1 MANIELRKRF
11 FGEGI
16 VGTVDLS
23 SGPTLSWSE
32 HNALLASSASL
43 QLMRQTL
50 EGLGLDIRSV
60 ALAVDELE
68 ARLGLKLDQQ
78 SMILDRQVHL
88 LADIAESLRTPA
100 RVRAAERLSSVG
112 ELLRRKRYER
122 ALAAVEEAIE
132 DDPNNPAG
140 FIAAG
145 WAQIGL
151 ERLDDARSMFIEAAQ
166 ANDGDERSATIRQAA
181 RLTLALDGPLAA
193 LARLDEHRDDPRGPR
208 ERAAISYDRSVYLAE
223 AGDVTASIASLLHA
237 GRDEPSF
244 LFAALA
250 DPLLAS
256 HPPVADA
263 VSLELE
269 TRRHALRAQRTRYD
283 ELLTQLT
290 TLIEELAEEDNLLR
304 SAGKDERRT
313 FQAELAAKREH
324 YLKERPQ
331 LLEQSERTLQVE
343 RLTSAADE
351 LGAAL
356 DYAAA
361 QRIEVFG
368 GALQAVRLEQVV
380 LDFATREAAWP
391 IKLKDGTWE
400 ITRKRRFGHEAKWR
414 ATTADAGQPVIDRVE

>member
-16 VGTVDLS
+16 VGTVDIS

-193 LARLDEHRDDPRGPR
+193 LARLDEHRDDPRGVR
-208 ERAAISYDRSVYLAE
+208 ERAAIAYDRSVYLAE
-223 AGDVTASIASLLHA
+223 VGDATASIASLLQA
-237 GRDEPSF
+237 GRDEPGF

-256 HPPVADA
+256 HPSVADA

-313 FQAELAAKREH
+313 FQAELAARREH

-351 LGAAL
+351 LGAAI

-361 QRIEVFG
+361 RRIEVFG

-380 LDFATREAAWP
+380 LDFATREDAWP

-400 ITRKRRFGHEAKWR
+400 ITKKRRFGHEAKWR
-414 ATTADAGQPVIDRVE
+414 ATTADDGQPVIDRVE